1 MANKKDKDFALQ
13 NLYPLATL
21 LTPNVYEL
29 NALSG
34 LRNEDDSVKKL
45 LDLGINKIYVT
56 GQDVKKEII
65 NNLNDSQYS
74 KYVNYI
80 SGLNNRVQ
88 YDRASNEKNLTY

>member
-1 MANKKDKDFALQ
+1 MNKKDKDFALQ
-13 NLYPLATL
+13 SLYPLATL
-21 LTPNVYEL
+21 LTPNIYEL

-65 NNLNDSQYS
+65 NRL
-74 KYVNYI
+74 YI
-80 SGLNNRVQ
+80 DGKLEFEVKTTKINKKIRGTGCAI
-88 YDRASNEKNLTY
+88 YLDIM

>member
-1 MANKKDKDFALQ
+1 MNKKDKDFALQ

-21 LTPNVYEL
+21 LTPNIYEL

-65 NNLNDSQYS
+65 NRL
-74 KYVNYI
+74 YI
-80 SGLNNRVQ
+80 DGKLEFEVKTTKINKKNSGNRM
-88 YDRASNEKNLTY
+88 RAIYLDIM